1 MSKSSGKQMSINIIA
16 SIVSFAVTIGI
27 NFFLTPYLV
36 KELGSDAYGFIGL
49 ANNFVQY
56 GTIITMALNSI
67 SGRFISIAY
76 HKGDIDK
83 ASRIF
88 SSVLVADLFLAA
100 VILIVTAV
108 LTGFLD
114 IFLNIPD
121 ELITTVKITFGIT
134 FLTFVVSTVTAIFTT
149 AAFVKNR
156 LDINSVRDIIS
167 NLLKAALVVI
177 LFALFPAQLYY
188 ISLAT
193 LGSGLFLLL
202 ANITVKRKI
211 LPEVKIDIRTFD
223 IKLVKTL
230 LASGIW
236 LSFSQLCQVLMT
248 GFDLLICNLTLGT
261 GLMGL
266 LSIAKTVPN
275 SIGNLT
281 VILGNVFTPHFTI
294 LYAKQK
300 INELVE
306 EAKFTTKIMSF
317 ILIVPFAGFIA
328 FGNHFYTLWQP
339 TKSPEEIQLIQ
350 IMSVL
355 TCITF
360 LCASQT
366 QSLMML
372 NTVCNKLRLPV
383 FVNLGIGI
391 ASLTIVLIA
400 VNTTDLGVYFIAGTS
415 SILMGLRSL
424 FFTPMYAAHILGRKK
439 TTFYPAIIRG
449 WITFA
454 IMLVIFI
461 IASNIFTVNSWIS
474 FIAVCL
480 CVGIIGYAIS
490 LPLLFRKEELIRLKN
505 KVTKKLRRR

>member
-1 MSKSSGKQMSINIIA
+1 
-16 SIVSFAVTIGI
+16 
-27 NFFLTPYLV
+27 
-36 KELGSDAYGFIGL
+36 
-49 ANNFVQY
+49 
-56 GTIITMALNSI
+56 MALNSI
-67 SGRFISIAY
+67 SGRFISISY
-76 HKGDIDK
+76 HKGEVDK

-100 VILIVTAV
+100 VILIISAI
-108 LTGFLD
+108 LTGYLD

-167 NLLKAALVVI
+167 NLLKAAIVVI
-177 LFALFPAQLYY
+177 LFTLFPAQLYY
-188 ISLAT
+188 VALAT
-193 LGSGLFLLL
+193 LGSGLFLLF
-202 ANITVKRKI
+202 ANITVKKKI
-211 LPEVKIDIRTFD
+211 LPEVKVDIRTFD
-223 IKLVKTL
+223 IKVVKSL
-230 LASGIW
+230 LASGVW
-236 LSFSQLCQVLMT
+236 LSLSQLCHVLMT

-281 VILGNVFTPHFTI
+281 VTLGSVFTPHFTI

-328 FGNHFYTLWQP
+328 FGNQFYTLWQP
-339 TKSPEEIQLIQ
+339 TKSPAEIQLIQ

-372 NTVCNKLRLPV
+372 NTVCNKLKLPV
-383 FVNLGIGI
+383 FVNLAIGVG
-391 ASLTIVLIA
+391 SLAIVLIA

-424 FFTPMYAAHILGRKK
+424 IFVPMYAAHILGRKV
-439 TTFYPAIIRG
+439 TTFYPTIIRG

-454 IMLVIFI
+454 IMLVLFLIVN
-461 IASNIFTVNSWIS
+461 NIFALNSWIS
-474 FIAVCL
+474 LLAVCIG
-480 CVGIIGYAIS
+480 VGIIGYIIS
-490 LPLLFRKEELIRLKN
+490 LPLLFKKDELLKLKN
-505 KVTKKLRRR
+505 KVTTKLKRR

>member
-1 MSKSSGKQMSINIIA
+1 M
-16 SIVSFAVTIGI
+16 
-27 NFFLTPYLV
+27 
-36 KELGSDAYGFIGL
+36 
-49 ANNFVQY
+49 
-56 GTIITMALNSI
+56 
-67 SGRFISIAY
+67 
-76 HKGDIDK
+76 
-83 ASRIF
+83 
-88 SSVLVADLFLAA
+88 AA
-100 VILIVTAV
+100 VILIISAI
-108 LTGFLD
+108 LTGYLD

-167 NLLKAALVVI
+167 NLLKAAIVVI
-177 LFALFPAQLYY
+177 LFTLFPAQLYY
-188 ISLAT
+188 VALAT
-193 LGSGLFLLL
+193 LGSGLFLLF
-202 ANITVKRKI
+202 ANITVKKKI
-211 LPEVKIDIRTFD
+211 LPEVKVDIRTFD
-223 IKLVKTL
+223 IKVVKSL
-230 LASGIW
+230 LASGVW
-236 LSFSQLCQVLMT
+236 LSLSQLCHVLMT

-281 VILGNVFTPHFTI
+281 VTLGSVFTPHFTI

-328 FGNHFYTLWQP
+328 FGNQFYTLWQP
-339 TKSPEEIQLIQ
+339 TKSPAEIQLIQ

-372 NTVCNKLRLPV
+372 NTVCNKLKLPV
-383 FVNLGIGI
+383 FVNLAIGVG
-391 ASLTIVLIA
+391 SLAIVLIA

-424 FFTPMYAAHILGRKK
+424 IFVPMYAAHILGRKV
-439 TTFYPAIIRG
+439 TTFYPTIIRG

-454 IMLVIFI
+454 IMLVLFLIVN
-461 IASNIFTVNSWIS
+461 NIFALNSWIS
-474 FIAVCL
+474 LLAVCIG
-480 CVGIIGYAIS
+480 VGIIGYIIS
-490 LPLLFRKEELIRLKN
+490 LPLLFKKDELLKLKN
-505 KVTKKLRRR
+505 KVTTKLKRR

>member
-1 MSKSSGKQMSINIIA
+1 MSINIIA

-67 SGRFISIAY
+67 SGRFISISY
-76 HKGDIDK
+76 HKGEVDK

-100 VILIVTAV
+100 VILIISAI
-108 LTGFLD
+108 LTGYLD

-167 NLLKAALVVI
+167 NLLKAAIVVI
-177 LFALFPAQLYY
+177 LFTLFPAQLYY
-188 ISLAT
+188 VALAT
-193 LGSGLFLLL
+193 LGSGLFLLF
-202 ANITVKRKI
+202 ANITVKKKI
-211 LPEVKIDIRTFD
+211 LPEVKVDIRTFD
-223 IKLVKTL
+223 IKVVKSL
-230 LASGIW
+230 LASGVW
-236 LSFSQLCQVLMT
+236 LSLSQLCHVLMT

-281 VILGNVFTPHFTI
+281 VTLGSVFTPHFTI

-328 FGNHFYTLWQP
+328 FGTQFYTLWQP
-339 TKSPEEIQLIQ
+339 TKSPAEIQLIQ

-372 NTVCNKLRLPV
+372 NTVCNKLKLPV
-383 FVNLGIGI
+383 FVNLAIGVG
-391 ASLTIVLIA
+391 SLAIVLIA

-424 FFTPMYAAHILGRKK
+424 IFVPMYAAHILGCKV
-439 TTFYPAIIRG
+439 TTFYPTIIRG

-454 IMLVIFI
+454 IMLVLFLIVN
-461 IASNIFTVNSWIS
+461 NIFALNSWIS
-474 FIAVCL
+474 LLAVCIG
-480 CVGIIGYAIS
+480 VGIIGYIIS
-490 LPLLFRKEELIRLKN
+490 LPLLFKKDELLKLKN
-505 KVTKKLRRR
+505 KVTTKLKRR